1 MMKRLLGACI
11 AVLLLAGCGN
21 GGDRGGSS
29 ASAPEESSQ
38 VELSAS
44 EESSQAEL
52 PASPLAAEEEAA
64 GLEAQAVSPD
74 ASEGEGTPE
83 EPVTLTITVPE
94 GYTLPRI
101 GMLLEEK
108 GVCTPEEFIQA
119 AQEGDFSEFPL
130 VAAQEADPNRC
141 FVLEGYLF
149 PDTYEIY
156 FTATPDEIIRRMLSH
171 TETKITDS
179 LRARVKE
186 SGYTMDQ
193 ILALASII
201 EKEAFGHE
209 QMPYIS
215 SVLHNRLNNSI
226 RLQCD
231 VTIVYVEGAIKPFI
245 TGDKDRY
252 NSFYNTYKRDGVPP
266 GAICNPGLD
275 AVQAALAPADTDY
288 LYFVTDAQK
297 KYYYAETYEEHLENI
312 EVAGTVE

>member
-1 MMKRLLGACI
+1 MMKRLFGACI
-11 AVLLLAGCGN
+11 AVLLMAGCGS
-21 GGDRGGSS
+21 GGDRGSQA
-29 ASAPEESSQ
+29 ASAPADFPPVEVSAPGESTP
-38 VELSAS
+38 VEMSAP
-44 EESSQAEL
+44 L
-52 PASPLAAEEEAA
+52 PASKEEPA
-64 GLEAQAVSPD
+64 GQEEQDLVGQGA
-74 ASEGEGTPE
+74 PE
-83 EPVTLTITVPE
+83 QPVTLSITVPE
-94 GYTLPRI
+94 GFTLPRI

-108 GVCTPEEFIQA
+108 GICTPEEFIQA

-130 VAAQEADPNRC
+130 AAAQEPDPNRC
-141 FVLEGYLF
+141 FALEGYLF

-171 TETKITDS
+171 TEAKITPD
-179 LRARVKE
+179 LRAKVE
-186 SGYTMDQ
+186 QSGYTMDQ

-215 SVLHNRLNNSI
+215 SVLHNRLNNGI

-245 TGDKDRY
+245 IGDKNRY

-275 AVQAALAPADTDY
+275 AIRAALNPADTDY
-288 LYFVTDAQK
+288 FYFVTDAQK
-297 KYYYAETYEEHLENI
+297 KYYYAATYEEHLANI
-312 EVAGTVE
+312 EIAEAVE